1 MTLSGTFPRAAAAL
15 LATVAMSIAALG
27 SGLASAVQT
36 VANPA
41 SSMPSPAVDPGE
53 RLAYHGP
60 PQRPWA
66 HGPARAGAYNYYYA
80 EANQDFASGA
90 FRTRL
95 AATFTVHH
103 PAQVVNNSTRAD
115 HSLGEMAVRAPN
127 LKFTYV
133 EAGWLQ
139 SGTKTK
145 PQLFVFWWRNGN
157 GHCYNFGCGF
167 VRAGKGIRPGSAL
180 SPGTKIRIAWSHH
193 DHKWWLSVNGKTSGY
208 YPDKLWDGKFTKA
221 EGVQIFGEVAVRKG
235 YRDCDDMG
243 NGRRPGKPKA
253 AKVFD
258 VSYSSGTVDLSK
270 GNVTAPNRYD
280 LTLTGNGSF
289 RYGGPG
295 IC

>member
-1 MTLSGTFPRAAAAL
+1 MAVSGMFPRAAAL
-15 LATVAMSIAALG
+15 LATAAVSIAAPG
-27 SGLASAVQT
+27 SGLAPAGQT
-36 VANPA
+36 VANPP
-41 SSMPSPAVDPGE
+41 SSISARTVDHGE
-53 RLAYHGP
+53 RPAHHAP
-60 PQRPWA
+60 PASPWA
-66 HGPARAGAYNYYYA
+66 HGPARAAYNYFYA
-80 EANQDFASGA
+80 EANQDFAAGS

-103 PAQVVNNSTRAD
+103 PGQVVNNSTRAD

-139 SGTKTK
+139 SGTQTK

-167 VRAGKGIRPGSAL
+167 VRAGTGIRPGSTL
-180 SPGTKIRIAWSHH
+180 SPGTRIRLAWSHH
-193 DHKWWLSVNGKTSGY
+193 DQKWWLSVNGKTSGY

-221 EGVQIFGEVAVRKG
+221 EGVQIFGEVAIQKG
-235 YRDCDDMG
+235 HRGCDDMG
-243 NGRRPGKPKA
+243 NGRRSSNPNA

-258 VSYSSGTVDLSK
+258 VSYGNGTVSLSK
-270 GNVTAPNRYD
+270 GNVTAPSRYD

-295 IC
+295 DC